1 MMSSPTKLFCLIG
14 FRGAGKTSLGEQ
26 AAKALGWSF
35 TDADKELSKELGV
48 SLTEFIENNSID
60 KFRQEETRWLK
71 SFLARPP
78 TAQPQILA
86 LGGGGIES
94 VALRQTLQNQAGL
107 ICIYLE
113 LGPEELWRRL
123 SASPERLKVG
133 ELRDL
138 AALSRL
144 LALRRPYYEELA
156 AYTLKNEGDTQVA
169 LGALTGILME
179 FWRGSR

>member
-1 MMSSPTKLFCLIG
+1 MSRIQPKIFCLIG
-14 FRGAGKTSLGEQ
+14 FRGAGKTSLGER
-26 AAKALGWSF
+26 AANKLGWAF
-35 TDADKELSKELGV
+35 IDADRELSQELGIAIPDYILKN
-48 SLTEFIENNSID
+48 SLE
-60 KFRQEETRWLK
+60 KFRQEEFRWLNK
-71 SFLARPP
+71 FLAQSRSEEPL
-78 TAQPQILA
+78 ILA

-94 VALRQTLQNQAGL
+94 EALRQALQNQPDL
-107 ICIYLE
+107 LCIYLE
-113 LGPEELWRRL
+113 LGAEALWRRL
-123 SASPERLKVG
+123 SAEPERLKIG

-156 AYTLKNEGDTQVA
+156 AYTLKNEGDTQAA